1 MYATNSSGAPAGDT
15 NTWASK
21 HILLYLACNSCP
33 TNCLFFSNSVEC
45 LLSNAVYVCSLSEDC
60 KLMREQWLHR
70 VIPAHTDQGWEHKV
84 MQKNLQKGWLMKKNY
99 LLKMSVFSNYFH
111 WNESYTSECF

>member
-1 MYATNSSGAPAGDT
+1 MATRWLRRQGRADHGSGSVICMYATNSSGAPAGDT

-70 VIPAHTDQGWEHKV
+70 VIPAHTD
-84 MQKNLQKGWLMKKNY
+84 
-99 LLKMSVFSNYFH
+99 
-111 WNESYTSECF
+111 